1 MYIFPESPI
10 PIYPL
15 ELSSEWKN
23 LKSDF
28 ESGKE
33 QRRQVWSFPKRSV
46 KLEFKPLQQTE
57 IDTLWNFFQARKG
70 SLEPFWFFRP
80 TKDKN
85 GDWHSYT
92 GEYVG
97 RGDGAT
103 TIFELPSKDTQGV
116 ELITNGDFETGA
128 TSPWAFY
135 VNTGVGA
142 AATFTAQASS
152 PYEGIYRGL
161 ATITNGGPVP
171 SDIQIFQIDKSITA
185 GKKQYIKFAAKGGGP
200 RTIDIRIR
208 KQASPWTDYTEEG
221 IQTIN
226 LIDAWQVFDIEW
238 TANITATD
246 AKLQFDIGGS
256 VVAFACDIISWWEEG
271 ASSPLT
277 VYENGIKKNYTFSQG
292 SGDAGVDRV
301 TFDVAPANGS
311 VITAD
316 LTGQLR
322 LRSRFSNDQMSQE
335 LFEHVLYSTG
345 IELTE
350 VRV

>member
-1 MYIFPESPI
+1 MYVFPESPI

-28 ESGKE
+28 ESGTE

-116 ELITNGDFETGA
+116 ELITNGDFETGT
-128 TSPWAFY
+128 TSPWHFF
-135 VNTGVGA
+135 VDTTNGA
-142 AATFTAQASS
+142 AATYATSTTA
-152 PYEGIYRGL
+152 PFEGSYKCEVI
-161 ATITNGGPVP
+161 ITNGGPGTQSVQLYQWG
-171 SDIQIFQIDKSITA
+171 IAITS
-185 GKKQYIKFAAKGGGP
+185 GKKQYVKFAARAGST
-200 RTIDIRIR
+200 RDIIV
-208 KQASPWTDYTEEG
+208 KIIKSGAPYTDYTVEG
-221 IQTIN
+221 EQIKT
-226 LIDAWQVFDIEW
+226 LTTGWQVFDIEW
-238 TANITATD
+238 TANTTATD
-246 AKLQFDIGGS
+246 ASLRFFLGGVS
-256 VVAFACDIISWWEEG
+256 VSINIDIISWWEEG

-292 SGDAGVDRV
+292 SGDAGVDRI
-301 TFDVAPANGS
+301 TLDSAPANGS